1 MTSPMPWLKKSM
13 RGFTIAS
20 IFMTDRIVQIPR
32 GHAPL
37 GIKDGLN
44 PSRVR
49 VPEQRDGVSAYDFVW
64 ELIALQRHR
73 HPNDTPEALMRRF
86 EADQV
91 IIGPRFRIASPDTVL
106 HTNDDVWFY
115 RIPAPEP
122 TIPYSCTVV
131 YEDDTILVADK
142 PPFLATMPRGKH
154 ITNSATVQLR
164 RSTGIDELSPAHRLD
179 RLTSGLLLF
188 TKHKRVRGAYQTL
201 FSERNVRKTYVAT
214 AQYNPSITP
223 GTVWRSH
230 MTKTA
235 GEIQGHIIDAPPNA
249 ETFVATIERIDAPT
263 QQHLHALHGTDIDLA
278 RYTLKPHTG
287 KTHQLRLH
295 MLAAGVPILGDTI
308 YPTILDEDAEDY
320 SRPMHLTSTELGFID
335 PLTGRPRLFTG
346 AVIR

>member
-86 EADQV
+86 ETDQV

-131 YEDDTILVADK
+131 YEDSTILVADK

-249 ETFVATIERIDAPT
+249 ETLVTTIERID
-263 QQHLHALHGTDIDLA
+263 
-278 RYTLKPHTG
+278 
-287 KTHQLRLH
+287 
-295 MLAAGVPILGDTI
+295 
-308 YPTILDEDAEDY
+308 
-320 SRPMHLTSTELGFID
+320 
-335 PLTGRPRLFTG
+335 
-346 AVIR
+346 

>member
-86 EADQV
+86 ETDQV

-131 YEDDTILVADK
+131 YEDSTILVADK
-142 PPFLATMPRGKH
+142 PP
-154 ITNSATVQLR
+154 S
-164 RSTGIDELSPAHRLD
+164 
-179 RLTSGLLLF
+179 
-188 TKHKRVRGAYQTL
+188 
-201 FSERNVRKTYVAT
+201 
-214 AQYNPSITP
+214 
-223 GTVWRSH
+223 
-230 MTKTA
+230 
-235 GEIQGHIIDAPPNA
+235 
-249 ETFVATIERIDAPT
+249 
-263 QQHLHALHGTDIDLA
+263 
-278 RYTLKPHTG
+278 
-287 KTHQLRLH
+287 
-295 MLAAGVPILGDTI
+295 
-308 YPTILDEDAEDY
+308 
-320 SRPMHLTSTELGFID
+320 
-335 PLTGRPRLFTG
+335 
-346 AVIR
+346 